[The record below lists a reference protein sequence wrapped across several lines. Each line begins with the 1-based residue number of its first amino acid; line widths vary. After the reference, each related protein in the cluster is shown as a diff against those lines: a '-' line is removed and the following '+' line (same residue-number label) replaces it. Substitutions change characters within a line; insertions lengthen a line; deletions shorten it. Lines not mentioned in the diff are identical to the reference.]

1 MNGAKSQQR
10 VGPLRGRWRRLPWVV
25 RKLPLAALILVAF
38 VSVPFGWTRVV
49 AGGHQYDEASLA
61 DTFDVDVVLVLGT
74 EVAPGGDQ
82 PNPKLRGRL
91 DTAAQL
97 VRDGHAKVI
106 LVSGDASGSS
116 GNETSVMSSYLVHVG
131 ISPNRVVADPYG
143 LDTYD
148 SCLRAKH
155 VYGVTRTLVVTQA
168 YHLPRA
174 VTLCRHVGI
183 DADGVR
189 ADCDACSLV
198 DLPRNWLRD
207 YLACSKAAWDA
218 TRDRPP
224 AIESRSSL
232 AIVDALAS
240 LHEGSPT

>member
-1 MNGAKSQQR
+1 MNGEKSRQR
-10 VGPLRGRWRRLPWVV
+10 VGPLRERWRRLPWVV
-25 RKLPLAALILVAF
+25 RKLPVAGLILVAF

-49 AGGHQYDEASLA
+49 ASGHQYDEASIISSN
-61 DTFDVDVVLVLGT
+61 DVDVLLVLGT

-106 LVSGDASGSS
+106 LVSGDASGNS

-131 ISPNRVVADPYG
+131 VSPNRIVADPYG

-148 SCLRAKH
+148 SCLRAKQ
-155 VYGVTRTLVVTQA
+155 VYGVTRALVVTQA

-189 ADCDACSLV
+189 ASCDACSLV

-218 TRDRPP
+218 IRDRPS
-224 AIESRSSL
+224 AIESRSSS
-232 AIVDALAS
+232 AIADALAG
-240 LHEGSPT
+240 LH

>member
-1 MNGAKSQQR
+1 VNGEKSQER
-10 VGPLRGRWRRLPWVV
+10 VGLLRGRWRRLPWVV
-25 RKLPLAALILVAF
+25 RKLPVAALILVVL
-38 VSVPFGWTRVV
+38 VSVPFGWTRV
-49 AGGHQYDEASLA
+49 AASGHQYDETSITA
-61 DTFDVDVVLVLGT
+61 TTDVDVVLVLGS

-82 PNPKLRGRL
+82 PMPRLRGRL

-106 LVSGDASGSS
+106 LVSGDASGNS
-116 GNETSVMSSYLVHVG
+116 GNETSVMSSYLEHVG
-131 ISPNRVVADPYG
+131 ISSNRIVTDPYG

-148 SCLRAKH
+148 SCLRAKQ
-155 VYGVTRTLVVTQA
+155 VYGVARVLVVTQA

-189 ADCDACSLV
+189 ASCDACSLV

-218 TRDRPP
+218 ISDRPP
-224 AIESRSSL
+224 AIESRPSS
-232 AIVDALAS
+232 AITDALAS
-240 LHEGSPT
+240 LR